1 MLPDQRS
8 GAAADGLPR
17 RGVSDPAGL
26 RGTTG
31 ACGRGLGTRGL
42 LSRARKGDRQCIGEL
57 LTLYRNYLSLLASTH
72 LERRLRARV
81 SPSDIVQE
89 TMLKA
94 HRHFAQFRGQSEAE
108 FLAWL
113 RQILLSS
120 LAHFVERHLLAAK
133 RNIRREISIEECAT
147 MAAGSLPWA
156 GALGAAPGE
165 TPSGAVQQREAAA
178 VLSTRLAKLSPRYRE
193 VLMLRHIE
201 GLQFDEVA
209 RRLHRTPAAARMLWL
224 RAIEKLRGIYR
235 RAGEHDA

>member
-8 GAAADGLPR
+8 GAPAESPLLRAAGESAALRIGPRARASGL
-17 RGVSDPAGL
+17 D
-26 RGTTG
+26 
-31 ACGRGLGTRGL
+31 TRGL

-57 LTLYRNYLSLLASTH
+57 LTLYRNYLSLLASTQ
-72 LERRLRARV
+72 LERRLQPRV

-89 TMLKA
+89 TMLRA

-133 RNIRREISIEECAT
+133 RNIRREVSIDECAT
-147 MAAGSLPWA
+147 MAAGSFPWA
-156 GALGAAPGE
+156 GALDE
-165 TPSGAVQQREAAA
+165 TPSAAVRQREAAA

-193 VLMLRHIE
+193 VLVLRHIE
-201 GLQFDEVA
+201 GLAFDEVA
-209 RRLHRTPAAARMLWL
+209 SRLHRTPAAARMLWL
-224 RAIEKLRGIYR
+224 RAIEKLRAIYR